1 MERKSVIDPIFKVDD
16 FFSTQ
21 EERDEQKK
29 EKIDELELNLLD
41 TFKNHPFKVINNE
54 DLEKLKESIKTNGVL
69 EPIIVRKKDDRYEI
83 ISGHRRKYAS
93 ELLGLKTIPCII
105 RDMSDDEATIYMV
118 DSNMHRETILPSEK
132 AKAYKMKLEALS
144 HQGKSTSRQVV
155 DKLKTADLVGNEQNE
170 SGRQV
175 QRYIRLNELIPE
187 LLDKVDNK
195 EIAFN
200 PAVEI
205 SYLSKSEQEMLLEA
219 MDYSDA
225 TPSHAQTIILK
236 KLSQEGKLTNE
247 EIVEIMSEEKPNQKP
262 KVKISEDKLKGAIPK
277 NIRVDNYEDF
287 IFKAIDYYS
296 KHLTKMRENER

>member
-1 MERKSVIDPIFKVDD
+1 MERKNVIDPMFKLDD
-16 FFSTQ
+16 FFTSQ

-29 EKIDELELNLLD
+29 EKIEELELSLLD

-54 DLEKLKESIKTNGVL
+54 DLSKLKESINVNGVL

-105 RDMSDDEATIYMV
+105 RDMTDDEATIYMV

-132 AKAYKMKLEALS
+132 AKAYKMKLDALS
-144 HQGKSTSRQVV
+144 HQGKSLGQLVPKQDSR
-155 DKLKTADLVGNEQNE
+155 DKVGEEAGE

-175 QRYIRLNELIPE
+175 NRFIRLNELIPE

-205 SYLSKSEQEMLLEA
+205 SYLTKSEQEMLLEA

-236 KLSQEGKLTNE
+236 KLSQDGKLTNE
-247 EIVEIMSEEKPNQKP
+247 KIMDMMSEEKPNQKS
-262 KVKISEDKLKGAIPK
+262 KIKISEDKLKSAIPK
-277 NIRVDNYEDF
+277 SVRVDNYEDF

-296 KHLTKMRENER
+296 KHLEKAKSYER

>member
-1 MERKSVIDPIFKVDD
+1 MERKNVIDPMFKLDD
-16 FFSTQ
+16 FFTTQ
-21 EERDEQKK
+21 EERDEQRK
-29 EKIDELELNLLD
+29 EKIEELDISLLD

-54 DLEKLKESIKTNGVL
+54 DLSKLKDSININGVL

-105 RDMSDDEATIYMV
+105 RDMTDDEATIYMV

-132 AKAYKMKLEALS
+132 AKAYKMKLDALN
-144 HQGKSTSRQVV
+144 HQGKSLGQLVPKIDSR
-155 DKLKTADLVGNEQNE
+155 DKVGEEAGE

-175 QRYIRLNELIPE
+175 NRFIRLNELIPE

-205 SYLSKSEQEMLLEA
+205 SYLSKSEQEILLEA

-236 KLSQEGKLTNE
+236 KLSQDGKLTNE
-247 EIVEIMSEEKPNQKP
+247 IIVDMMNEEKPNQKP
-262 KVKISEDKLKGAIPK
+262 KIKIKEDKLRSAIPK
-277 NIRVDNYEDF
+277 NVRVDNYEDF

-296 KHLTKMRENER
+296 KHLEKAKSYER

>member
-1 MERKSVIDPIFKVDD
+1 MERKNVIDPMFKLDD
-16 FFSTQ
+16 FFTTQ
-21 EERDEQKK
+21 EERDEQMK
-29 EKIDELELNLLD
+29 EKIEELDISLLD

-54 DLEKLKESIKTNGVL
+54 DLSKLKDSININGVL

-105 RDMSDDEATIYMV
+105 RDMTDDEATIYMV

-132 AKAYKMKLEALS
+132 AKAYKMKLDALN
-144 HQGKSTSRQVV
+144 HQGKSLGQLVPKIDSR
-155 DKLKTADLVGNEQNE
+155 DKVGEEAGE

-175 QRYIRLNELIPE
+175 NRFIRLNELIPE

-205 SYLSKSEQEMLLEA
+205 SYLSKSEQEILLEA

-236 KLSQEGKLTNE
+236 KLSQDGKLTNE
-247 EIVEIMSEEKPNQKP
+247 IIVDMMNEEKPNQKP
-262 KVKISEDKLKGAIPK
+262 KIKINEDKLRSAIPK
-277 NIRVDNYEDF
+277 NVRVDNYEDF

-296 KHLTKMRENER
+296 KHLEKAKSYER

>member
-1 MERKSVIDPIFKVDD
+1 MERKNVIDSMFKLDD
-16 FFSTQ
+16 FFTSQ
-21 EERDEQKK
+21 EERDEQNK
-29 EKIDELELNLLD
+29 EKIEKLELSLLD

-54 DLEKLKESIKTNGVL
+54 DLSKLKESINVNGVL

-105 RDMSDDEATIYMV
+105 RDMTDDEATIYMV

-132 AKAYKMKLEALS
+132 AKAYKMKLDALN
-144 HQGKSTSRQVV
+144 HQGKSLGQLVPKIDSR
-155 DKLKTADLVGNEQNE
+155 DKVGEEAGE

-175 QRYIRLNELIPE
+175 NRFIRLNELIPE

-205 SYLSKSEQEMLLEA
+205 SYLTKSEQEMLLEA

-236 KLSQEGKLTNE
+236 KLSQDGKLTNE
-247 EIVEIMSEEKPNQKP
+247 KIMDMMSEEKPNQKS
-262 KVKISEDKLKGAIPK
+262 KIKISEDKLRSAIPK
-277 NIRVDNYEDF
+277 SVRVDNYEDF

-296 KHLTKMRENER
+296 KHLEKAKSYER

>member
-1 MERKSVIDPIFKVDD
+1 MERKNVIDPMFKLDD
-16 FFSTQ
+16 FFTSQ

-29 EKIDELELNLLD
+29 EKIEELELNLLD

-54 DLEKLKESIKTNGVL
+54 DLSKLKESINVNGVL

-105 RDMSDDEATIYMV
+105 RDMTDDEATIYMV

-132 AKAYKMKLEALS
+132 AKAYKMKLDALS
-144 HQGKSTSRQVV
+144 HQGKSLGQLVPKQDSR
-155 DKLKTADLVGNEQNE
+155 DKVGEEEGE

-175 QRYIRLNELIPE
+175 NRFIRLNELIPE

-205 SYLSKSEQEMLLEA
+205 SYLTKSEQEMLLEA

-236 KLSQEGKLTNE
+236 KLSQDGKLTNE
-247 EIVEIMSEEKPNQKP
+247 KIMDMMSEEKPNQKS
-262 KVKISEDKLKGAIPK
+262 KIKISEDKLRSAIPK
-277 NIRVDNYEDF
+277 SVRVDNYEDF

-296 KHLTKMRENER
+296 KHLEKAKSYER

>member
-1 MERKSVIDPIFKVDD
+1 MERKNVIDPMFKLDD
-16 FFSTQ
+16 FFTSQ

-29 EKIDELELNLLD
+29 EKIEEIELSLLD

-54 DLEKLKESIKTNGVL
+54 DLSKLKESINVNGVL

-105 RDMSDDEATIYMV
+105 RDMTDDEATIYMV

-132 AKAYKMKLEALS
+132 AKAYKMKLDALS
-144 HQGKSTSRQVV
+144 HQGKSLGQLVPKQDSR
-155 DKLKTADLVGNEQNE
+155 DKVGEEAGE

-175 QRYIRLNELIPE
+175 NRFIRLNELIPE

-205 SYLSKSEQEMLLEA
+205 SYLTKSEQEMLLEA

-236 KLSQEGKLTNE
+236 KLSQDGKLTNE
-247 EIVEIMSEEKPNQKP
+247 KIMDMMSEEKPNQKS
-262 KVKISEDKLKGAIPK
+262 KIKISEDKLKSAIPK
-277 NIRVDNYEDF
+277 SVRVDNYEDF

-296 KHLTKMRENER
+296 KHLEKAKSYER

>member
-1 MERKSVIDPIFKVDD
+1 MERKNVIDPMFKLDD
-16 FFSTQ
+16 FFTTQ
-21 EERDEQKK
+21 EERDEQRK
-29 EKIDELELNLLD
+29 EKIEELDISLLD

-54 DLEKLKESIKTNGVL
+54 DLSKLKDSININGVL

-105 RDMSDDEATIYMV
+105 RDMTDDEATIYMV

-132 AKAYKMKLEALS
+132 AKAYKMKLDALN
-144 HQGKSTSRQVV
+144 HQGKSLGQLVPKIDSR
-155 DKLKTADLVGNEQNE
+155 DKVGEEAGE

-175 QRYIRLNELIPE
+175 NRFIRLNELIPE

-205 SYLSKSEQEMLLEA
+205 SYLTKSEQEMLLEA

-236 KLSQEGKLTNE
+236 KLSQDGKLTNE
-247 EIVEIMSEEKPNQKP
+247 IIVDMMNEEKPNQKP
-262 KVKISEDKLKGAIPK
+262 KIKINEDKLRSAIPK
-277 NIRVDNYEDF
+277 NVRVDNYEDF

-296 KHLTKMRENER
+296 KHLEKAKSYER

>member
-1 MERKSVIDPIFKVDD
+1 MERKNVIDPMFKLDD
-16 FFSTQ
+16 FFTSQ

-29 EKIDELELNLLD
+29 EKIEELELSLLD

-54 DLEKLKESIKTNGVL
+54 DLSKLKESINVNGVL

-105 RDMSDDEATIYMV
+105 RDMTDDEATIYMV

-132 AKAYKMKLEALS
+132 AKAYKMKLDALS
-144 HQGKSTSRQVV
+144 HQGKSLGQLVPKQDSR
-155 DKLKTADLVGNEQNE
+155 DKVGEEAGE

-175 QRYIRLNELIPE
+175 NRFIRLNELIPE

-205 SYLSKSEQEMLLEA
+205 SYLTKSEQEMLLEA

-236 KLSQEGKLTNE
+236 KLSQDGKLTNE
-247 EIVEIMSEEKPNQKP
+247 KIMDIMSEEKPNQKS
-262 KVKISEDKLKGAIPK
+262 KIKISEDKLRSAIPK
-277 NIRVDNYEDF
+277 SVRVDNYEEF

-296 KHLTKMRENER
+296 KHLEKAKSYER

>member
-1 MERKSVIDPIFKVDD
+1 MERKNVIDPMFKLDD
-16 FFSTQ
+16 FFTSQ

-29 EKIDELELNLLD
+29 EKIEELELSLLD

-54 DLEKLKESIKTNGVL
+54 DLSKLKESINVNGVL
-69 EPIIVRKKDDRYEI
+69 EPIIVRKKDDHYEI

-132 AKAYKMKLEALS
+132 AKAYKMKLDALS
-144 HQGKSTSRQVV
+144 HQGKSLGQLVPKQDSR
-155 DKLKTADLVGNEQNE
+155 DKVGEEAGE

-175 QRYIRLNELIPE
+175 NRFIRLNELIPE

-205 SYLSKSEQEMLLEA
+205 SYLTKSEQEMLLEA

-236 KLSQEGKLTNE
+236 KLSQDGKLTNE
-247 EIVEIMSEEKPNQKP
+247 KIMDMMSEEKPNQKP
-262 KVKISEDKLKGAIPK
+262 KIKISEDKLRSAIPK
-277 NIRVDNYEDF
+277 NVRVDNYEDF

-296 KHLTKMRENER
+296 KHLEKAKSYER

>member
-1 MERKSVIDPIFKVDD
+1 MFKLDD
-16 FFSTQ
+16 FFTTQ
-21 EERDEQKK
+21 EERDEQRK
-29 EKIDELELNLLD
+29 EKIEELDISLLD

-54 DLEKLKESIKTNGVL
+54 DLSKLKDSININGVL

-105 RDMSDDEATIYMV
+105 RDMTDDEATIYMV

-132 AKAYKMKLEALS
+132 AKAYKMKLDALN
-144 HQGKSTSRQVV
+144 HQGKSLGQLVPKIDSR
-155 DKLKTADLVGNEQNE
+155 DKVGEEAGE

-175 QRYIRLNELIPE
+175 NRFIRLNELIPE

-205 SYLSKSEQEMLLEA
+205 SYLSKSEQEILLEA

-236 KLSQEGKLTNE
+236 KLSQDGKLTNE
-247 EIVEIMSEEKPNQKP
+247 IIVDMMNEEKPNQKP
-262 KVKISEDKLKGAIPK
+262 KIKINEDKLRSAIPK
-277 NIRVDNYEDF
+277 NVRVDNYEDF

-296 KHLTKMRENER
+296 KHLEKAKSYER

>member
-1 MERKSVIDPIFKVDD
+1 MERKNVIDPMFKLDD
-16 FFSTQ
+16 FFTSQ

-29 EKIDELELNLLD
+29 EKIEELELNLLD
-41 TFKNHPFKVINNE
+41 TFKNHPFKVINND
-54 DLEKLKESIKTNGVL
+54 DLSKLKESINVNGVL

-105 RDMSDDEATIYMV
+105 RDMTDDEATIYMV

-132 AKAYKMKLEALS
+132 AKAYKMKLDALS
-144 HQGKSTSRQVV
+144 HQGKSLGQLVPKQDSR
-155 DKLKTADLVGNEQNE
+155 DKVGEEAGE

-175 QRYIRLNELIPE
+175 NRFIRLNELIPE

-205 SYLSKSEQEMLLEA
+205 SYLTKSEQEMLLEA

-236 KLSQEGKLTNE
+236 KLSQDGKLTNE
-247 EIVEIMSEEKPNQKP
+247 KIMDMMSEEKPNQKS
-262 KVKISEDKLKGAIPK
+262 KIKISEDKLRSAIPK
-277 NIRVDNYEDF
+277 SVRVDNYEDF

-296 KHLTKMRENER
+296 KHLEKAKSYER

>member
-1 MERKSVIDPIFKVDD
+1 MERKNVIDPMFKLDD
-16 FFSTQ
+16 FFTSQ

-29 EKIDELELNLLD
+29 EKIEKLELSLLD
-41 TFKNHPFKVINNE
+41 TFKNHPFKVINND
-54 DLEKLKESIKTNGVL
+54 DLSKLKESINVNGVL

-105 RDMSDDEATIYMV
+105 RDMTDDEATIYMV

-132 AKAYKMKLEALS
+132 AKVYKMQLDALS
-144 HQGKSTSRQVV
+144 HQGKSLGQLVPKQDSR
-155 DKLKTADLVGNEQNE
+155 DKVGEEAGE

-175 QRYIRLNELIPE
+175 NRFIRLNELIPE

-205 SYLSKSEQEMLLEA
+205 SYLTKSEQEMLLEA

-236 KLSQEGKLTNE
+236 KLSQDGKLTNE
-247 EIVEIMSEEKPNQKP
+247 KIMDMMSEEKPNQKS
-262 KVKISEDKLKGAIPK
+262 KIKISEDKLRSAIPK
-277 NIRVDNYEDF
+277 SVRVDNYEDF

-296 KHLTKMRENER
+296 KHLEKAKSYER

>member
-1 MERKSVIDPIFKVDD
+1 MERKNVIDSMFKLDD
-16 FFSTQ
+16 FFTSQ

-29 EKIDELELNLLD
+29 EKIEELELSLLD
-41 TFKNHPFKVINNE
+41 TFKNHPFKIINNE
-54 DLEKLKESIKTNGVL
+54 DLSKLKESINVNGVL

-105 RDMSDDEATIYMV
+105 RDMTDDEATIYMV

-132 AKAYKMKLEALS
+132 AKAYKMKLDALS
-144 HQGKSTSRQVV
+144 HQGKSLGQLVPKQDSR
-155 DKLKTADLVGNEQNE
+155 DKVGEEAGE

-175 QRYIRLNELIPE
+175 NRFIRLNELIPE

-205 SYLSKSEQEMLLEA
+205 SYLTKSEQEMLLEA

-236 KLSQEGKLTNE
+236 KLSQDGKLTNE
-247 EIVEIMSEEKPNQKP
+247 KIMDMMSEEKPNQKS
-262 KVKISEDKLKGAIPK
+262 KIKISEDKLRSAIPK
-277 NIRVDNYEDF
+277 SVRVDNYEDF

-296 KHLTKMRENER
+296 KHLEKAKSYER